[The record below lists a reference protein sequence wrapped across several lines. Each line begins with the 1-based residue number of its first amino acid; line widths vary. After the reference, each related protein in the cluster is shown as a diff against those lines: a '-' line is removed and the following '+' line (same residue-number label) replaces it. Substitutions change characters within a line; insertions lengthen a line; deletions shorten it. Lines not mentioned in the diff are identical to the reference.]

1 MCQFKIGQIKYLQLH
16 CQINM
21 KITYLSKKI
30 FGLTYSQLHGQ
41 DQIIGKKKHQKYE
54 ECTWKWNI

>member
-54 ECTWKWNI
+54 ECT